1 MRLIG
6 LALFL
11 ACFAHAEVNRSWDT
25 LVESIKVGNKV
36 VVTRMNSSKVEG
48 KLLAIDAASI
58 SVRKGGQP
66 QMVQRD
72 AVFRVRYADIRK
84 RHTLLGLAIGAAAG
98 AIILA
103 ASVDDFKEAGAAAG
117 AILGTGIGAAVGG
130 ALPIGEPLY
139 QMEKPK
145 PPARPAAP

>member
-1 MRLIG
+1 MQR
-6 LALFL
+6 AY
-11 ACFAHAEVNRSWDT
+11 
-25 LVESIKVGNKV
+25 
-36 VVTRMNSSKVEG
+36 KVEG

-66 QMVQRD
+66 QVVQRED
-72 AVFRVRYADIRK
+72 VFRIRYADIRK

-139 QMEKPK
+139 QVEKPK